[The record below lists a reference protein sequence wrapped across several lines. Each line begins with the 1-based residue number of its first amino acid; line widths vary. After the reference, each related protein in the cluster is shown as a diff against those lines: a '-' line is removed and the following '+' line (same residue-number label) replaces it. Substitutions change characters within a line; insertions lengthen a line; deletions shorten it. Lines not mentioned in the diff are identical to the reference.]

1 MTVSAY
7 HVDNVIRAYNKQ
19 MRTNT
24 ATSSKQEDTF
34 DEYRDTVH
42 ISSENSK
49 KEVYEKIT
57 YSLVDII
64 LNKK

>member
-7 HVDNVIRAYNKQ
+7 HVDSVIRAYNKQ
-19 MRTNT
+19 MRMNNT
-24 ATSSKQEDTF
+24 TSAKQEDAF
-34 DEYRDTVH
+34 DEYRDTVQL
-42 ISSENSK
+42 SSGDGK